1 MKYSNI
7 IKTAI
12 PAVALA
18 LVACSSDEDGVNVGN
33 KTNPV
38 SGEITTFTATI
49 ESDEVTRATISGS
62 GSVWNTTWDETDKI
76 NVFNSKGTSAP
87 FKITKIENNVATFTK
102 DDNTSLGDTGPFYAA
117 YSHSTK
123 VLTPSEGGVLTG
135 TIPTIYT
142 GSGDNANIRDIT
154 VSDKGFNTTY
164 RYLVACADNQDK
176 LEFKNVLSFIRIKAQ
191 ASTEFPFRTIKIIA
205 NNQEKIAG
213 DFSVKV
219 GDANSNPTCTAGDDA
234 SSFIKI
240 AVADNDDHEY
250 FIPVIPQTLAKGF
263 TLLFETEG
271 TDAQRIYQRIM
282 NTSFKFDRTKVHDLG
297 EYSYNGNGTKMT
309 GQILDN
315 VVDLDLPSGT
325 LWYTVNAFDAAA
337 TKEHSKDKS
346 KTATISRTD
355 PASSFYAWGEL
366 LTKSNQ
372 YYEITNGWLI
382 KRYSLQKKDNAC
394 LNYSWYY
401 TYGITQGTDDEEE
414 QDNSAMTRKRSY
426 KFGCGSGNLADLAY
440 PERRYYFIS
449 QALTGRSTGVLMR
462 YNNYSSYGSSI
473 TDWGGG
479 VDDGK
484 TILASDDDIVY
495 QNSAGHRMCMP
506 TSAQFGEL
514 CNLTIEKVSGSNVFK
529 LTSSNGRFIT
539 LPFGGYKHTQGSSS
553 TASAQSDRDTDAAC
567 YWTRELAEGNENS
580 YMAKS
585 FVISTNNTASIVEAE
600 RCQGRMV
607 RGVVL
612 NSAIAPSQS
621 YR

>member
-123 VLTPSEGGVLTG
+123 VLTPGEDGVLTG

-142 GSGDNANIRDIT
+142 GSGDNANISDIT
-154 VSDKGFNTTY
+154 VSNKGFNTTY

-176 LEFKNVLSFIRIKAQ
+176 LAFKNVLSFIRIKAQ
-191 ASTEFPFRTIKIIA
+191 ASTDFPFRTIKIIA

-219 GDANSNPTCTAGDDA
+219 GDANSDPTCTAGDDA

-240 AVADNDDHEY
+240 AVADNNVHEY

-297 EYSYNGNGTKMT
+297 EYSYNDNGTKMA
-309 GQILDN
+309 GQILEN

-337 TKEHSKDKS
+337 TKKHSKDPDNTTVEIS
-346 KTATISRTD
+346 KTD

-366 LTKSNQ
+366 LTKNNQ
-372 YYEITNGWLI
+372 YYEITTRFFGT
-382 KRYSLQKKDNAC
+382 RYSLQKKDDDC

-401 TYGITQGTDDEEE
+401 TYTIAEGTGNEED
-414 QDNSAMTRKRSY
+414 QDNSTMTRKRSY
-426 KFGCGSGNLADLAY
+426 KFGCGSGNIADLIY
-440 PERRYYFIS
+440 PARRYYFIS

-462 YNNYSSYGSSI
+462 YNSNSAYGSSI

-514 CNLTIEKVSGSNVFK
+514 CNLTIEKVSESNVFK
-529 LTSSNGRFIT
+529 LSSSNGRYIT
-539 LPFGGYKHTQGSSS
+539 LPFGGYKFTESS
-553 TASAQSDRDTDAAC
+553 TDKAPDKGDGTAC

-580 YMAKS
+580 YKAKS
-585 FVISTNNTASIVEAE
+585 FVISADNSASVIDAE

-621 YR
+621 Y